1 MRVFLAARPPK
12 TTTARPMRALKEMP
26 TMPFALDP
34 DFAKNPESHFDTLQV
49 HAGYS
54 PDPVTGS
61 AALPI
66 YASAAFQFDSAEDG
80 AAKFALQK
88 PGNVYGRLTNT
99 TTDSV
104 AARIAAIEGA
114 TGAVAVASGHAA
126 EILAIT
132 NLCGAGD
139 HIVASDSLYG
149 GTWNILLH
157 TLGDLGV
164 ETTFVENN
172 DIDAFV
178 AATRPETKLWYVE
191 TIGNPLVDVAD
202 VPALVEAANSL
213 SEPLPVF
220 VDNTFATPYI
230 YRPAEDGAAVVIESL
245 TKWIGGHGATIGGA
259 VVDTGR
265 FDWKATPGKF
275 PTLTEPDPSYHGL
288 VFADAAP
295 QAPFSTR
302 VLANKL
308 RDFGPTLSP
317 FAAQLI
323 GIGIEDLSLRVQR
336 HSDNALAVARFLQS
350 HPKVA
355 WVRYPGLEDDP
366 SHEVATR
373 ILRHGFG
380 GTVVFGLK
388 GGREAGLAVV
398 DNVRLFTHLANVG
411 DAKSLIIHP
420 ASTTHSQLTAEQLK
434 AAHLSEDLVRLSV
447 GIENVEDI
455 IADLDQ
461 ALEKA

>member
-1 MRVFLAARPPK
+1 MAF
-12 TTTARPMRALKEMP
+12 E
-26 TMPFALDP
+26 LDP
-34 DFAKNPESHFDTLQV
+34 TFAQDPERHFDTLQV
-49 HAGYS
+49 HAGVA

-66 YASAAFQFDSAEDG
+66 YASAAFQFDDAEDG
-80 AAKFALQK
+80 AAKFALAR

-99 TTDSV
+99 TTDAIAARV
-104 AARIAAIEGA
+104 AAVEGG

-132 NLCGAGD
+132 NIVGSGG

-157 TLGDLGV
+157 TLADLGV
-164 ETTFVENN
+164 QTTFVRNN

-178 AATRPETKLWYVE
+178 AATTENTKLWYVE
-191 TIGNPLVDVAD
+191 TIGNPLVDVTD
-202 VPALVEAANSL
+202 VPALVDAANALAS
-213 SEPLPVF
+213 PVPVF
-220 VDNTFATPYI
+220 VDNTFATPYL

-245 TKWIGGHGATIGGA
+245 TKWMGGHGATLGGA
-259 VVDTGR
+259 VVDTGVY
-265 FDWKATPGKF
+265 DWKAQADKF
-275 PTLTEPDPSYHGL
+275 PTIAQPDPSYHGV

-295 QAPFSTR
+295 AAPFSTR

-317 FAAQLI
+317 YAAQLI
-323 GIGIEDLSLRVQR
+323 GIGLETLSLRVQR
-336 HSDNALAVARFLQS
+336 HCDNALAVAQFLAS
-350 HPKVA
+350 HPKVS
-355 WVRYPGLEDDP
+355 WVRYSGLEDDP
-366 SHEVATR
+366 SHEVASR
-373 ILRHGFG
+373 MLHHGFG
-380 GTVVFGLK
+380 GVVVFGVR
-388 GGREAGLAVV
+388 GGRVAGLKVV
-398 DNVRLFTHLANVG
+398 DGVRLFTHLANVG

-420 ASTTHSQLTAEQLK
+420 ASTTHSQLTAEQLA

-447 GIENVEDI
+447 GIEDVDDL

-461 ALEKA
+461 ALAKA